1 MLLLLHADGRARSVP
16 LASSTLIGRGAACH
30 ARVADAAVP
39 LYWLEVR
46 WLGEGWGW
54 RALGAESLTR
64 GQGSPDAAGWRRLHT
79 GGGRGT
85 RVTLDGAAW
94 VELVDGRPPE
104 PFVVDLQTG
113 ERLLGEA
120 LEVAVETGS
129 DRWVPASA
137 EGDPACALTD
147 GEVFVEGGRALR
159 AWIPQVPD
167 ATRSARMHLR
177 DGIDLDIDVDGR
189 VATFSQGGAE
199 VVVRGE
205 CVRVLAAY
213 ARARDDDDPRG
224 GWLTPQQAW
233 ERWVALGAEP
243 SWPLERLGWERT
255 RMRSALGRAGVG
267 GLELLFETERAGM
280 AWRLRLG
287 ERVRVALA

>member
-1 MLLLLHADGRARSVP
+1 
-16 LASSTLIGRGAACH
+16 
-30 ARVADAAVP
+30 
-39 LYWLEVR
+39 
-46 WLGEGWGW
+46 
-54 RALGAESLTR
+54 
-64 GQGSPDAAGWRRLHT
+64 
-79 GGGRGT
+79 
-85 RVTLDGAAW
+85 

-205 CVRVLAAY
+205 VTPRRPPLPSATLPGDVVGGGNDDLRQATRVGEARDRRVLAAVRCP
-213 ARARDDDDPRG
+213 ANALCSREWHRAEQPGEVDRALHPRTHGPPVLRDGRG
-224 GWLTPQQAW
+224 
-233 ERWVALGAEP
+233 R
-243 SWPLERLGWERT
+243 R
-255 RMRSALGRAGVG
+255 
-267 GLELLFETERAGM
+267 
-280 AWRLRLG
+280 
-287 ERVRVALA
+287 